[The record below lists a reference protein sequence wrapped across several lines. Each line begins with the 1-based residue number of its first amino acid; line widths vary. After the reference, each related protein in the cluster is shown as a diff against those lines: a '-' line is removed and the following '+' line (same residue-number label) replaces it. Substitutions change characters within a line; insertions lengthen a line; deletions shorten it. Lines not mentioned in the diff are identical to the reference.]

1 MSEATGLKPG
11 ARLAKTPGK
20 KDAKINKVVLAY
32 SGGLDTSVILK
43 WLQDVYECEVITFT
57 ADIGQGEELEPARK
71 KALQLGIKK
80 QNIFIQDLREEFV
93 RDYVFPMF
101 RANAVYE
108 GEYLLG
114 TSIARPLIA
123 KQMIEIARQTG
134 ADAISHG
141 ATGKGNDQVR
151 FELGAYALMP
161 NVKII
166 APWREWDLLSRE
178 KLLAYADKN
187 KIPVDFKKRNSV
199 GKPRGAPYSMDAN
212 LLHISY
218 EGGILEDPNFEPED
232 SMWRITVSPE
242 KAPGKPEYVEL
253 GYERGDIVSING
265 KKLSPA
271 KVLTELNRVGGKHG
285 IGRLD
290 MVENRYI
297 GMKSRGCYETPGGTI
312 MLRAHRAMESITLD
326 REVLA
331 LKDDLLS
338 RYARMVY
345 NGYWFS
351 PERVLLQ
358 SLIDESQKPVNGT
371 VKLKLYKGTVLV
383 VGRESK
389 TDSLFDQNISTFD
402 DDGGAYDQ
410 ADAGGFIKLN
420 ALRMRIAA
428 NKAAAKL
435 TKKRK

>member
-1 MSEATGLKPG
+1 MSAIK
-11 ARLAKTPGK
+11 
-20 KDAKINKVVLAY
+20 KVVLAY

-43 WLQDVYECEVITFT
+43 WLQDVYKCEVVTFT

-71 KALQLGIKK
+71 KALQMGIPR
-80 QNIFIQDLREEFV
+80 QNIFIEDLREEFV
-93 RDYVFPMF
+93 RDFVFPMF
-101 RANAVYE
+101 RANTVYE

-123 KQMIEIARQTG
+123 KNMVEVARKVG
-134 ADAISHG
+134 ADAVSHG

-178 KLLAYADKN
+178 KLLAYADKHG
-187 KIPVDFKKRNSV
+187 IPVDFKKRK
-199 GKPRGAPYSMDAN
+199 GGAPYSMDAN

-218 EGGILEDPNFEPED
+218 EGGILEDPDFAPED

-242 KAPGKPEYVEL
+242 KAPNRPEILEL
-253 GYERGDIVSING
+253 EYAKGDIVAVNG
-265 KKLSPA
+265 KKMTPA
-271 KVLTELNRVGGKHG
+271 KVLATLNTIGGKHG

-290 MVENRYI
+290 MVENRYV

-312 MLRAHRAMESITLD
+312 MLKAHRAMESITLD

-331 LKDDLLS
+331 LKDDLMP
-338 RYARMVY
+338 RYARMIY

-358 SLIDESQKPVNGT
+358 GLIDASQATVNGT
-371 VKLKLYKGTVLV
+371 VRLKLYKGTIMC
-383 VGRESK
+383 VGRTSK
-389 TDSLFDQNISTFD
+389 DSLFDSKIATFD
-402 DDGGAYDQ
+402 DDKGAYNQ
-410 ADAGGFIKLN
+410 ADAAGFIKLN

-428 NKAAAKL
+428 NL
-435 TKKRK
+435 RKPARRRATR

>member
-1 MSEATGLKPG
+1 MSEATGQAKG
-11 ARLAKTPGK
+11 AKSGK
-20 KDAKINKVVLAY
+20 AANKINKVVLAY

-43 WLQDVYECEVITFT
+43 WLQDVYQCEVVTFT
-57 ADIGQGEELEPARK
+57 ADIGQGEEVEPARK
-71 KALQLGIKK
+71 KALAMGIKK
-80 QNIFIQDLREEFV
+80 QNIFIEDLREEFV
-93 RDYVFPMF
+93 RDFVFPMF
-101 RANAVYE
+101 RANTVYE

-123 KQMIEIARQTG
+123 KQMIEIARKVG

-178 KLLAYADKN
+178 KLLKYADQHG
-187 KIPVDFKKRNSV
+187 IPVDFKKRK
-199 GKPRGAPYSMDAN
+199 GGAPYSMDAN

-218 EGGILEDPNFEPED
+218 EGGILEDPAFEPEE

-242 KAPGKPEYVEL
+242 KAPNKPEFIELEYVK
-253 GYERGDIVSING
+253 GDIVAING

-271 KVLTELNRVGGKHG
+271 KVLAELNRLGGKHG

-290 MVENRYI
+290 MVENRYV

-312 MLRAHRAMESITLD
+312 MLKGHRAMESITMD

-331 LKDDLLS
+331 LKDDLMP
-338 RYARMVY
+338 RYARMIY

-351 PERVLLQ
+351 PERQLLQ
-358 SLIDESQKPVNGT
+358 GLIDESQKTVNGT

-383 VGRESK
+383 VSRESK
-389 TDSLFDQNISTFD
+389 SDSLFDQTISTFD
-402 DDGGAYDQ
+402 DDGGAYNQ
-410 ADAGGFIKLN
+410 ADAAGFIKLN
-420 ALRMRIAA
+420 ALRMRIQA
-428 NKAAAKL
+428 NKAGSRAKAGG
-435 TKKRK
+435 KKKK